1 MEEIKD
7 LSITTFKIVLDN
19 KILQINYNSSYKEYK
34 EKKISSVIQEVL
46 NKIGPKPSQKT
57 YKDYILVCSCGRTY
71 NPEKLI
77 CQAKCSHYSETD
89 YKQEKNKN
97 EKFFLYEKEKEE
109 KYDKYLSNY
118 DIESILMK
126 VTGAKNIKKLKDIV
140 PNENNNSFQ
149 ISENLKKKIKE
160 LYTKKERGIKIIEN
174 GYELKYNE
182 TLYNDLLQFGIPN
195 DKIKA
200 ALRMSNN
207 IKEEALLLAT
217 DASFSWQ
224 NHEYLFYDNNEVL
237 SNNEFRQLCREE
249 VKKEF
254 PLLNDED
261 EIFARV
267 NQVINAITKLNIVN
281 NRELEESEI
290 SEEDIDSSFEEIAND
305 SDSNLNSSSFNL

>member
-19 KILQINYNSSYKEYK
+19 NILQINYNSSYKEYK

-160 LYTKKERGIKIIEN
+160 LYTKKIFNVIIN
-174 GYELKYNE
+174 YEIIYN
-182 TLYNDLLQFGIPN
+182 
-195 DKIKA
+195 
-200 ALRMSNN
+200 
-207 IKEEALLLAT
+207 
-217 DASFSWQ
+217 
-224 NHEYLFYDNNEVL
+224 
-237 SNNEFRQLCREE
+237 
-249 VKKEF
+249 
-254 PLLNDED
+254 
-261 EIFARV
+261 
-267 NQVINAITKLNIVN
+267 
-281 NRELEESEI
+281 
-290 SEEDIDSSFEEIAND
+290 
-305 SDSNLNSSSFNL
+305 